1 MATVRVAVKY
11 SNREFLRIYDVSS
24 DAEFEVVKDAVKA
37 TGARY
42 DGGFERKWWLANKAG
57 LQALKTA
64 GYTVANADF
73 EIDARRDGV
82 VFNPSGETVA
92 HLEVQSRY
100 GMRQRL
106 RDQDWERLARYRD
119 ELQAAYKVSDD
130 ALSPVLLRIREETSR
145 PAIVEN

>member
-11 SNREFLRIYDVSS
+11 TNREFPRVYDISS
-24 DAEFEVVKDAVKA
+24 DAPFEIVKDAVKA
-37 TGARY
+37 TGARF
-42 DGGFERKWWLANKAG
+42 DGGFERKWWLATKAG
-57 LQALKTA
+57 LQALKAA
-64 GYTVANADF
+64 GYSVKPADF

-82 VFNPSGETVA
+82 VFTPTGETVA

-119 ELQAAYKVSDD
+119 ELQTAYKVSDD
-130 ALSPVLLRIREETSR
+130 ALGPVLLRIREETSR